1 MKDLSK
7 EQLKL
12 IENLVQPEKD
22 AFFEWY
28 TGEFNHDWQLVD
40 LRNKPKIAEETIKN
54 IKKLKSSGLIFD
66 QIRKLIQE
74 QEKKMW
80 DEINQEYWW
89 IEKEDMFEEY
99 KAMKEPDAN
108 YHELGWTMRLV
119 DSQEGIEKDKSD
131 KLRRFEFGYKQA
143 VARGDPIDELDD
155 NIKEKISKFLR
166 GSLKKKKRKKSKKKP
181 TKKKQKGGSRKK
193 HYKKRSNKTIYKIL
207 WSFSSFKRKVGEIL

>member
-7 EQLKL
+7 EQQKL
-12 IENLVQPEKD
+12 VEDLVHPEKD
-22 AFFEWY
+22 AFIEWY

-54 IKKLKSSGLIFD
+54 IKQLKSSGLTFD
-66 QIRKLIQE
+66 QIRQLIQE
-74 QEKKMW
+74 QETKMW
-80 DEINQEYWW
+80 DEINEEYWW

-108 YHELGWTMRLV
+108 YHELGWTLRLV

-155 NIKEKISKFLR
+155 NIKEKIAKFLR
-166 GSLKKKKRKKSKKKP
+166 GSLKKKRKRSKKKKRKKPKKKSKS
-181 TKKKQKGGSRKK
+181 T
-193 HYKKRSNKTIYKIL
+193 
-207 WSFSSFKRKVGEIL
+207 